1 MPYRRRP
8 YRRRRRRYRRR
19 FSRRRRSAAAR
30 GIAFARRRRTSMAV
44 RRITRRRMPTLF
56 PDNANVVFKWRA
68 TWNRTIGSLDAGSVG
83 LSRYTFLLNGP
94 SKVVDFSQD
103 TQLIDVPPNGW
114 ETYEALYNN
123 YICYRSDFSALITT
137 NTNGYAIRAT
147 LGPDGNTN
155 PSLVTSEIPYYKQ
168 KIIPGDRGRPQTWI
182 KNSARVSKLAG
193 LRLFNEPNYWG
204 TMTAG
209 PSSLPANKFYW
220 QFELFPLDPNNQTGN
235 ARPMQVTIMA
245 TIYYHV
251 RFIRRRLDFDDV
263 GGTGASMVRM
273 RAAAPPPPDPE
284 EKMDFEDLEL

>member
-8 YRRRRRRYRRR
+8 TRRRRRYRRR
-19 FSRRRRSAAAR
+19 PFSRRRRFAAAR
-30 GIAFARRRRTSMAV
+30 GIMFARRRRASGALA
-44 RRITRRRMPTLF
+44 RITRRRMPTIF
-56 PDNANVVFKWRA
+56 PDNANVVFKWRT
-68 TWNRTIGSLDAGSVG
+68 TWNRTIGSTDPASVG
-83 LSRYTFLLNGP
+83 LARYTFLLNGP
-94 SKVVDFSQD
+94 SKVVEFSQD
-103 TQLIDVPPNGW
+103 TQLLDLQPNGW

-123 YICYRSDFSALITT
+123 YICYRSDISLLITT
-137 NTNGYAIRAT
+137 SSNGYAVQAT

-155 PSLVTSEIPYYKQ
+155 PSLVTAEIPYYKQ
-168 KIIPGDRGRPQTWI
+168 KIIPGDRGRPQTWL

-204 TMTAG
+204 SMTAG
-209 PSSLPANKFYW
+209 PSSLPAEKFYW
-220 QFELFPLDPNNQTGN
+220 QIEFRPLDPQNQTAN

-263 GGTGASMVRM
+263 GGTGASFVR

-284 EKMDFEDLEL
+284 EKMDFEDLEI